1 MKIIFLDID
10 GVLNSVDSMK
20 RAGKH
25 HFNDNPD
32 PEHIKWLNF
41 IIDKTGAKVVIS
53 STWRKHASTVTM
65 WRILALCGFKG
76 EVMGLTPETGD
87 IRGNE
92 IRCWID
98 RYTNGM
104 DWRMSNV
111 NEKAEPIESF
121 VILDD
126 DSDMG
131 ALLPYLVKCK
141 NERGLTEEE
150 ALKAVELLNKKHG

>member
-10 GVLNSVDSMK
+10 GVLNSVDSCE
-20 RAGKH
+20 RAGKN
-25 HFNDNPD
+25 FFSDNPD

-41 IIDKTGAKVVIS
+41 IIEQTGAKIVIS
-53 STWRKHASTVTM
+53 STWRKHCTYLSL
-65 WRILALCGFKG
+65 WRLLDAFGFKG
-76 EVMGLTPETGD
+76 TIIGATPETND

-98 RYTNGM
+98 RYTNGR
-104 DWRMSNV
+104 DWRLT
-111 NEKAEPIESF
+111 KTDDKLDPIESF

-131 ALLPYLVKCK
+131 ELLPFLVKCK
-141 NERGLTEEE
+141 NEKGLTEAE
-150 ALKAVELLNKKHG
+150 AIKAIEMLNKKI